1 MRPIGLSRCWVAGRR
16 NPARQRLPGESS
28 PVPRAEPGPPHWTIS
43 AVGSPAKPHNW
54 RSSKL
59 TSTCGPHARRDADTA
74 KRRVATSRLRRN
86 TMKNT
91 ALKVLLAAAVLIP
104 LAIYAQPR
112 PGNPTTATVI
122 TKAEID
128 KISATEQN
136 QTTRDENARVV
147 DIGDGWSMELGI
159 VHRSKQNVLTV
170 GQAAQAAR
178 GRGNAPAAAAGARGG
193 NAQAAGP
200 TTPCGEQMANPPAD
214 ALQGAITHDNQTEG
228 YYIVSGGGTA
238 FIDGKVVNGR
248 RSMNNPDG
256 GPNGPGCG
264 GGVAV
269 GSRKVELKV

>member
-1 MRPIGLSRCWVAGRR
+1 MTNS
-16 NPARQRLPGESS
+16 
-28 PVPRAEPGPPHWTIS
+28 
-43 AVGSPAKPHNW
+43 
-54 RSSKL
+54 
-59 TSTCGPHARRDADTA
+59 
-74 KRRVATSRLRRN
+74 
-86 TMKNT
+86 
-91 ALKVLLAAAVLIP
+91 ALKVLLAATVLIP
-104 LAIYAQPR
+104 LPVYAQPR

-159 VHRSKQNVLTV
+159 VHRSKQHVLTV
-170 GQAAQAAR
+170 GEAAARDRSDAQAGAAGRGNAQAAR
-178 GRGNAPAAAAGARGG
+178 GGT
-193 NAQAAGP
+193 AQAAAQ

-238 FIDGKVVNGR
+238 FIDGTVVNGR
-248 RSMNNPDG
+248 RSTNNPDG

-269 GSRKVELKV
+269 GSRKIELKVGDVLIVPPGVIHGWFDIPDHVDYLSFRPSHGVMKNGWVNPTIASQ

>member
-1 MRPIGLSRCWVAGRR
+1 M
-16 NPARQRLPGESS
+16 N
-28 PVPRAEPGPPHWTIS
+28 
-43 AVGSPAKPHNW
+43 
-54 RSSKL
+54 
-59 TSTCGPHARRDADTA
+59 
-74 KRRVATSRLRRN
+74 
-86 TMKNT
+86 NT
-91 ALKVLLAAAVLIP
+91 ALKVLLAAAILIP
-104 LAIYAQPR
+104 VAVIAQPR

-128 KISATEQN
+128 KISATEQS
-136 QTTRDENARVV
+136 QQTRDENARVV

-159 VHRSKQNVLTV
+159 VHRSKQRVMTV
-170 GQAAQAAR
+170 AEAQAAR
-178 GRGNAPAAAAGARGG
+178 ARGNAPAAAARG
-193 NAQAAGP
+193 NAQAAAP

-248 RSMNNPDG
+248 RSTNNPDG

-269 GSRKVELKV
+269 GSRKVELKVGDVLIVPPGVIHGWFDIPDHVDYLSFRPSHDVMKNGWVNPTIATK

>member
-1 MRPIGLSRCWVAGRR
+1 MV
-16 NPARQRLPGESS
+16 
-28 PVPRAEPGPPHWTIS
+28 
-43 AVGSPAKPHNW
+43 
-54 RSSKL
+54 
-59 TSTCGPHARRDADTA
+59 
-74 KRRVATSRLRRN
+74 
-86 TMKNT
+86 
-91 ALKVLLAAAVLIP
+91 
-104 LAIYAQPR
+104 YAQPR

-159 VHRSKQNVLTV
+159 VHRSKQHVLTV
-170 GQAAQAAR
+170 GEAAQAAR
-178 GRGNAPAAAAGARGG
+178 GSGNAQAGAAGRGNAQAARGG
-193 NAQAAGP
+193 NAQAAAEK
-200 TTPCGEQMANPPAD
+200 TPCGDQMANPPAD

-248 RSMNNPDG
+248 RSTNNPDG

-269 GSRKVELKV
+269 WSRKGELNGRDVLIVSPGVIHGWFGNSDHVACLRFFP

>member
-1 MRPIGLSRCWVAGRR
+1 
-16 NPARQRLPGESS
+16 
-28 PVPRAEPGPPHWTIS
+28 
-43 AVGSPAKPHNW
+43 
-54 RSSKL
+54 
-59 TSTCGPHARRDADTA
+59 
-74 KRRVATSRLRRN
+74 
-86 TMKNT
+86 MKKT
-91 ALKVLLAAAVLIP
+91 ALKVLLTAAILIP
-104 LAIYAQPR
+104 VAVIAQPR

-128 KISATEQN
+128 KISATEQSA
-136 QTTRDENARVV
+136 QTRDENARVV

-159 VHRSKQNVLTV
+159 IHRSKQRVMTV
-170 GQAAQAAR
+170 GDAQAAR
-178 GRGNAPAAAAGARGG
+178 GRGNAPAAAARG
-193 NAQAAGP
+193 NAQAAAP

-248 RSMNNPDG
+248 RSTNNPDG

-269 GSRKVELKV
+269 GSRKVELKVGDVLIVPPGVIHGWFDIPDHVDYLSFRPSHGVMKNGWVNRTIASK

>member
-1 MRPIGLSRCWVAGRR
+1 MKHIA
-16 NPARQRLPGESS
+16 
-28 PVPRAEPGPPHWTIS
+28 
-43 AVGSPAKPHNW
+43 
-54 RSSKL
+54 L
-59 TSTCGPHARRDADTA
+59 TV
-74 KRRVATSRLRRN
+74 VAT
-86 TMKNT
+86 
-91 ALKVLLAAAVLIP
+91 AAVLIP
-104 LAIYAQPR
+104 VAAYAQPR

-159 VHRSKQNVLTV
+159 IHRGKQKVMTV
-170 GQAAQAAR
+170 GEARAQAAS
-178 GRGNAPAAAAGARGG
+178 GRGNAQAAAGRG

-248 RSMNNPDG
+248 RSTNNPDG

-269 GSRKVELKV
+269 GSRKVELKVGDVLIVPPGVIHGWFDIPDHVDYLSFRPSHGVMKNGWVNPTIAKK

>member
-1 MRPIGLSRCWVAGRR
+1 
-16 NPARQRLPGESS
+16 
-28 PVPRAEPGPPHWTIS
+28 
-43 AVGSPAKPHNW
+43 
-54 RSSKL
+54 
-59 TSTCGPHARRDADTA
+59 
-74 KRRVATSRLRRN
+74 
-86 TMKNT
+86 MKNT
-91 ALKVLLAAAVLIP
+91 PVKVLLAAAAVLIP
-104 LAIYAQPR
+104 LAVYAQPR

-159 VHRSKQNVLTV
+159 IHRSKQHVLTV

-178 GRGNAPAAAAGARGG
+178 GSG
-193 NAQAAGP
+193 NAQAAAQ

-214 ALQGAITHDNQTEG
+214 ALQGAITHDFQTEG

-248 RSMNNPDG
+248 RSTNNPDG

-269 GSRKVELKV
+269 GSRKVELKVGDVLIVPPGVIHGWFDIPDHVDYLSFRPSHGVMKNGWVNPTIASK

>member
-1 MRPIGLSRCWVAGRR
+1 
-16 NPARQRLPGESS
+16 
-28 PVPRAEPGPPHWTIS
+28 
-43 AVGSPAKPHNW
+43 
-54 RSSKL
+54 
-59 TSTCGPHARRDADTA
+59 
-74 KRRVATSRLRRN
+74 
-86 TMKNT
+86 MKNT
-91 ALKVLLAAAVLIP
+91 ALKVLLTAAALIP
-104 LAIYAQPR
+104 LAVLAQPR

-159 VHRSKQNVLTV
+159 IHRSKQRVLTV
-170 GQAAQAAR
+170 GEAKAQVA
-178 GRGNAPAAAAGARGG
+178 GRG
-193 NAQAAGP
+193 NAQAAAGRGNAQAAAQ
-200 TTPCGEQMANPPAD
+200 TTPCGEQMANPPAE

-248 RSMNNPDG
+248 RSTNNPDG

-264 GGVAV
+264 GGVGV
-269 GSRKVELKV
+269 GSRKVELKVGDVLIVPPGVIHGWFDIPDHVDYLSFRPSHGVMKNGWVNPTIAAK